1 MTVSTTHERATFG
14 SRTRAGLWRLAGPW
28 WMFLVTGI
36 AWLIIAWVTLRFAP
50 ASLTTVGVLMG
61 VLFLFALFNEI
72 LIAMVRS
79 SWRWLHIVMAVIFAF
94 GAGWAFARP
103 LDAFWTLASI
113 LGLLL
118 ILRGTLDIIT
128 SAETRE
134 VNSLRWLGMVAG
146 ILEILIGFWAVQQY
160 LRVQGALLLLW
171 VGLFALFRGISEIV
185 IAFELR
191 RAQPPKRR
199 WARLPIR
206 DNLSTATGTGAAAVA
221 GSWLARARAGRKASA
236 AIVAT
241 AVTPAATSEP
251 WCIPV
256 MNACRTA
263 SAAAGCRAAGKC
275 AAVMTPATTDCPAS
289 RARAG
294 GAPSPV
300 SAATTW
306 LP

>member
-94 GAGWAFARP
+94 GAGWAFAQP
-103 LDAFWTLASI
+103 YDAFWTLASV

-118 ILRGTLDIIT
+118 IFRGTLDIIT
-128 SAETRE
+128 SVEARA
-134 VNSLRWLGMVAG
+134 VNSAWWLGMVAG
-146 ILEILIGFWAVQQY
+146 ILEILLGFWAGQQY
-160 LRVQGALLLLW
+160 LPVQGALLLVW

-185 IAFELR
+185 VAFER
-191 RAQPPKRR
+191 RHAQR
-199 WARLPIR
+199 
-206 DNLSTATGTGAAAVA
+206 S
-221 GSWLARARAGRKASA
+221 
-236 AIVAT
+236 
-241 AVTPAATSEP
+241 
-251 WCIPV
+251 
-256 MNACRTA
+256 
-263 SAAAGCRAAGKC
+263 
-275 AAVMTPATTDCPAS
+275 
-289 RARAG
+289 
-294 GAPSPV
+294 
-300 SAATTW
+300 
-306 LP
+306 

>member
-134 VNSLRWLGMVAG
+134 VNSLWWLGLLAG
-146 ILEILIGFWAVQQY
+146 ILEILIGFWAAQQY

-191 RAQPPKRR
+191 RAQRP
-199 WARLPIR
+199 
-206 DNLSTATGTGAAAVA
+206 
-221 GSWLARARAGRKASA
+221 
-236 AIVAT
+236 
-241 AVTPAATSEP
+241 
-251 WCIPV
+251 
-256 MNACRTA
+256 
-263 SAAAGCRAAGKC
+263 
-275 AAVMTPATTDCPAS
+275 
-289 RARAG
+289 
-294 GAPSPV
+294 
-300 SAATTW
+300 
-306 LP
+306 